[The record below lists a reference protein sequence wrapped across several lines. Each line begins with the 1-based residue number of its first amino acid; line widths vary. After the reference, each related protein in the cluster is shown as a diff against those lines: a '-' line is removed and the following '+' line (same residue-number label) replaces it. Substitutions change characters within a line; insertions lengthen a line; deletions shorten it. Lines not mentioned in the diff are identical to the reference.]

1 MAHAIIPGVRL
12 AGISCAIPETVED
25 TSTDIR
31 LYGEDEARKFSESTG
46 IKSRRIVDSQTC
58 TSDLCQA
65 AAEDL
70 LNRLEWSRDSVDALI
85 FITQT
90 PDYLLPATSC
100 CLQSRLGLS
109 SKCAAFDVN
118 LGCSGYAYGMWLAS
132 QMVAT
137 GMQRVLL
144 LVGDTPS
151 RVCRPEDRNTRP
163 LFGDAGTATAVTAD
177 PNASPSY
184 FVMGT
189 DGEGKNNLIVKHGL
203 FRESERFGQ
212 ARGDTADGPLLFMDG
227 AEIFSFTLQEVPPLI
242 KQILKLANWTMDDID
257 AVVMHQANGFIL
269 NHLAKRMKL
278 PAEKMPLSIGEYGN
292 TSSATIPLTMAARM
306 NEQLTAS
313 TQRLVMV
320 GFGVG
325 YSWGSVAMECGP
337 MPELKIL
344 TFHSSDNQS
353 AREKSA

>member
-1 MAHAIIPGVRL
+1 MAHATISGVRL
-12 AGISCAIPETVED
+12 AGISCAVPATVED

-31 LYGEDEARKFSESTG
+31 LYGEEEALKFSETTG

-65 AAEDL
+65 AADDL
-70 LNRLEWSRDSVDALI
+70 LDRLGWERDSVEALI

-109 SKCAAFDVN
+109 TKCAAFDIN
-118 LGCSGYAYGMWLAS
+118 LGCSGYVYGMWLAS

-137 GMQRVLL
+137 GLQRVLL

-151 RVCRPEDRNTRP
+151 RVCRPEDRSTRP
-163 LFGDAGTATAVTAD
+163 LFGDAGTATAIMAD
-177 PNASPSY
+177 PTASPSY

-203 FRESERFGQ
+203 FRESDRFGE
-212 ARGDTADGPLLFMDG
+212 ARGNTADGPMLFMDG
-227 AEIFSFTLQEVPPLI
+227 AEIFTFTLQEVPPLI
-242 KQILKLANWTMDDID
+242 KQTLKLANWTMDDVNS
-257 AVVMHQANGFIL
+257 VVMHQANGFIL
-269 NHLAKRMKL
+269 NYLAKRMKL
-278 PAEKMPLSIGEYGN
+278 PAEKMPLSIGEFGN
-292 TSSATIPLTMAARM
+292 TSSATIPLTMAA
-306 NEQLTAS
+306 QLNDKLTTS
-313 TQRLVMV
+313 TQKLVMV

-344 TFHSSDNQS
+344 TVEASTNS
-353 AREKSA
+353 ATQEQAA

>member
-1 MAHAIIPGVRL
+1 MAQATISGVRL
-12 AGISCAIPETVED
+12 AGITCAVPSAIED
-25 TSTDIR
+25 TSTDIG
-31 LYGEDEARKFSESTG
+31 LYGEEEALKFSETTG

-70 LNRLEWSRDSVDALI
+70 LDRLGWERDSVDALI

-109 SKCAAFDVN
+109 TKCAAFDIN
-118 LGCSGYAYGMWLAS
+118 LGCSGYVYGMWLAS
-132 QMVAT
+132 QMIGT
-137 GMQRVLL
+137 GLKRVLL

-151 RVCRPEDRNTRP
+151 RVCRPEDRSTRP
-163 LFGDAGTATAVTAD
+163 LFGDAGTATAITAD
-177 PNASPSY
+177 PSAGPSY

-203 FRESERFGQ
+203 FRESDRFGT
-212 ARGDTADGPLLFMDG
+212 ARGNTAEGPLLFMDG
-227 AEIFSFTLQEVPPLI
+227 AEIFTFTLQEVPPLI
-242 KQILKLANWTMDDID
+242 KQTLKLANWSMDDVN

-269 NHLAKRMKL
+269 NYLAKRMKL
-278 PAEKMPLSIGEYGN
+278 PAEKMPLSIGEFGN
-292 TSSATIPLTMAARM
+292 TSSATIPLTMAAAM
-306 NEQLTAS
+306 NTALTTS
-313 TQRLVMV
+313 TQKLVMV

-337 MPELKIL
+337 LPELKIL
-344 TFHSSDNQS
+344 TVEPSTNSLTQEQ
-353 AREKSA
+353 AA